1 MENDYNDI
9 IMIGIYKITFPNGVY
24 YFGQGIDLR
33 RRELQHIRESK
44 KGKHTNPRF
53 QYCWNKYGEFKFEIL
68 EECDRND
75 LDRIESDY
83 IIKHIDNELCCN
95 MCRIGRSRKGV
106 KATNET
112 KEKIS
117 QYQYLVGK
125 TKEVYMFSQHF
136 DLLAKFDS
144 VVKAQE
150 AINAG
155 AKTVS
160 LSCRS
165 RGKYNVK
172 GYKFLFAA
180 EVDIFLN
187 YAKEMVKL

>member
-1 MENDYNDI
+1 
-9 IMIGIYKITFPNGVY
+9 MIGIYKITFTNGVY
-24 YFGQGIDLR
+24 YFGQAINLK
-33 RRELQHIRESK
+33 RRELQHIRECK

-53 QYCWNKYGEFKFEIL
+53 QHCWNKYGEFKFEIIQ
-68 EECDRND
+68 ECQKSH
-75 LDRIESDY
+75 LDKIESEY
-83 IIKHIDNELCCN
+83 IIKHIDDELCCN
-95 MCRIGRSRKGV
+95 MCKVGRSRKGINV
-106 KATNET
+106 TNQT

-117 QYQYLVGK
+117 KYQHLVGK

-144 VVKAQE
+144 ISKAE
-150 AINAG
+150 KSINVG
-155 AKTVS
+155 NKTVVVS
-160 LSCRS
+160 AKN

-187 YAKEMVKL
+187 YAREMVKL

>member
-1 MENDYNDI
+1 
-9 IMIGIYKITFPNGVY
+9 MIGIYKITFPNGVY

-75 LDRIESDY
+75 LDKIESDY

-95 MCRIGRSRKGV
+95 MCRIGRSRKGL
-106 KATNET
+106 AMPEEQ
-112 KEKIS
+112 KENLRNYNKII
-117 QYQYLVGK
+117 GK
-125 TKEVYMFSQHF
+125 SKPVYMFTKDF
-136 DLLAKFDS
+136 DLLKRYESIVEAEKS
-144 VVKAQE
+144 V
-150 AINAG
+150 NANP
-155 AKTVS
+155 KDVQK
-160 LSCRS
+160 SCKS
-165 RGKYNVK
+165 RGKYNIK
-172 GYKFLFAA
+172 GYKFLYAA

-187 YAKEMVKL
+187 YAKQMVSI